1 MFVNFLKTGL
11 RSCAGQLCPYNL
23 LEKHPCAN
31 GDAFLFSDHGK
42 NFVDPKEKILI
53 GMRESFL
60 RKDSL
65 TEGERNKLY

>member
-1 MFVNFLKTGL
+1 MLDSCVLTICLKSIPAQTGML
-11 RSCAGQLCPYNL
+11 
-23 LEKHPCAN
+23 
-31 GDAFLFSDHGK
+31 FLFSDHGK

-65 TEGERNKLY
+65 TEGERNKLL

>member
-1 MFVNFLKTGL
+1 MLDSCVLTICLKSIPAQTGML
-11 RSCAGQLCPYNL
+11 
-23 LEKHPCAN
+23 
-31 GDAFLFSDHGK
+31 FLFSDHGK

-65 TEGERNKLY
+65 TEGERNKLF

>member
-1 MFVNFLKTGL
+1 MDSCVLTICLKSIPAQTGML
-11 RSCAGQLCPYNL
+11 
-23 LEKHPCAN
+23 
-31 GDAFLFSDHGK
+31 FLFSDHGK

-65 TEGERNKLY
+65 TEGERNKLF

>member
-1 MFVNFLKTGL
+1 MLDSCVLTICLKSIPAQTGML
-11 RSCAGQLCPYNL
+11 
-23 LEKHPCAN
+23 
-31 GDAFLFSDHGK
+31 FLFSDHGK

-65 TEGERNKLY
+65 TVGERNKLF